1 MFLNIRFLTDWQT
14 LDSTLVSFIMFDS
27 ELSAV
32 LKAEMDVLAW
42 ASPCLSWSMSRL
54 ETRLAVSGVT
64 YTAPSASLRLRT
76 SKLETDFYKFSL
88 QTVNI
93 SSLKIARY
101 ILSIKLILI

>member
-32 LKAEMDVLAW
+32 LKAAMDVLAW
-42 ASPCLSWSMSRL
+42 ARPCLIWATSRL

-64 YTAPSASLRLRT
+64 NTSPSTSLRLRL
-76 SKLETDFYKFSL
+76 SKLEMIF
-88 QTVNI
+88 
-93 SSLKIARY
+93 
-101 ILSIKLILI
+101 